1 MRPPRTPTIGLTI
14 IAALAALALIAR
26 IPPLGQSLWYDE
38 IAAWR
43 DYAAH
48 GPSYAFTRWHDP
60 ANHVLQSALSA
71 WSVTALADVIGE
83 PLALRLPSLIAS
95 LLLVPALAIGL
106 RPVAPRLALLA
117 GIAAALMP
125 VLVLAGTEARGYPFM
140 VLGATASSL
149 ILARR
154 LDPPGR
160 ATGARRPGGL
170 GTALA
175 YAGAITLGTWG
186 HLCTALVALGHA
198 VVVGVLALHARR
210 ATPVRRAAL
219 PLALGALGCALVLA
233 PVIPGILRARAMLSS
248 APDAPGPSPFGEEG
262 RAALL
267 QVTGTTD
274 PLAALFVLPLLAVG
288 IIAVARQ
295 RPLRLPV
302 MLLVTGALLAPPLL
316 ALGGSWMYARFLL
329 FTAGA
334 TAIVLAAGAA
344 ACMAR
349 AARRAGQPSGAATST
364 RATAALALALPL
376 LALIGWQTD
385 LLRRPPRQPL
395 REAAA
400 LARAH
405 LQPGERILVIDL
417 HHRVLDPWLLDLNPV
432 YSLRLGED
440 LERVLRDAPPEL
452 TTAIVLYPDL
462 VPASRVDLLKSHG
475 FRRFER
481 LPGWIDHGRG
491 AVEVWRKVALRSA
504 NDGVAATARAHG
516 PRAST

>member
-14 IAALAALALIAR
+14 IASLAALALIVR
-26 IPPLGQSLWYDE
+26 IPALGQSLWYDE

-48 GPSYAFTRWHDP
+48 GAPHALTTWHDP
-60 ANHVLQSALSA
+60 ANHVLQTALSA
-71 WSVTALADVIGE
+71 WSVAALADVIGE

-95 LLLVPALAIGL
+95 LLLIPILVIPL
-106 RPVAPRLALLA
+106 RPIAPRVALLA
-117 GIAAALMP
+117 GSAAALMP

-154 LDPPGR
+154 LDAPDDIPGS
-160 ATGARRPGGL
+160 RRSAGL
-170 GTALA
+170 RTALA
-175 YAGAITLGTWG
+175 YAGAITIGTWG

-219 PLALGALGCALVLA
+219 PFALGALGGALVLA

-288 IIAVARQ
+288 SIAVARQ
-295 RPLRLPV
+295 RPLCLPV
-302 MLLVTGALLAPPLL
+302 LLLVTGALVAPPLL
-316 ALGGSWMYARFLL
+316 ALSGAWMYARFLL

-334 TAIVLAAGAA
+334 TAIVLAAGTV
-344 ACMAR
+344 ACVAR
-349 AARRAGQPSGAATST
+349 AARRTGQPSGAATT
-364 RATAALALALPL
+364 GPRTAARALSLALPL
-376 LALIGWQTD
+376 LALIGWQMD

-400 LARAH
+400 LARGH
-405 LQPGERILVIDL
+405 LQPGERVLVIDL
-417 HHRVLDPWLLDLNPV
+417 HHRVLDPWLLDLDPV

-462 VPASRVDLLKSHG
+462 VPASRFDLLASHG
-475 FRRFER
+475 FRRHAR

-491 AVEVWRKVALRSA
+491 AVEVWRKH
-504 NDGVAATARAHG
+504 DRAH
-516 PRAST
+516 